1 MIYCKP
7 HFKTLFAPKVA
18 ENENAEPVRPRRH
31 EMIILENQPLE
42 LPPDVVRSSD
52 KTDNGLEELQ
62 SLNLRQK
69 FQMFEAGMQSEQ
81 LKVELEKSAGCVK
94 RSTSI
99 LSKLARFHSKGMNVG
114 ADDELLNMVDVE
126 NSSEEEEPSED
137 EDEMDDENHE
147 DIELIRAKRAAKKK
161 EKPIAFKEMHDIKSR
176 FESGHMMRK
185 EERREERKIE
195 LQNIRSRLF
204 MGKNAKIKEMYQQAV
219 ADSEQI
225 VTASGKSKDL
235 ELGDKATSMK
245 DRFERGEIYEE
256 NERHGKLDEEEM
268 DVFERGIGKKSRSM
282 FMELEASNEK
292 SANRYPVHQSK
303 STARLAARQNSE
315 VQRSP
320 SEVIRSDQKVE
331 DVEIDADVASKFKFF
346 EAYKEPPKQKKSFR
360 ITPPRDGV
368 LAVS

>member
-18 ENENAEPVRPRRH
+18 ENENPEPVRPRKH

-52 KTDNGLEELQ
+52 KTDHGLEELQ

-69 FQMFEAGMQSEQ
+69 FQMFEAGGPSEP
-81 LKVELEKSAGCVK
+81 KVELEKSSGCVK

-126 NSSEEEEPSED
+126 NSSDEEENSED
-137 EDEMDDENHE
+137 EDYLDDENHE
-147 DIELIRAKRAAKKK
+147 DIELIRAKRAQK
-161 EKPIAFKEMHDIKSR
+161 EKPMSFKEMHDIKSR

-219 ADSEQI
+219 AESEQI
-225 VTASGKSKDL
+225 ITAAGKQKDL
-235 ELGDKATSMK
+235 DIGDKAMSIK
-245 DRFERGEIYEE
+245 DKFEKGEIYEE
-256 NERHGKLDEEEM
+256 NEHLGKLDEEEM

-282 FMELEASNEK
+282 FMELEANNEK
-292 SANRYPVHQSK
+292 TANRYPVHQSK
-303 STARLAARQNSE
+303 STARITPRQNE
-315 VQRSP
+315 IQRSP
-320 SEVIRSDQKVE
+320 SEVVRSGEKVD
-331 DVEIDADVASKFKFF
+331 DVEIEVADVASKFKFF
-346 EAYKEPPKQKKSFR
+346 ETYKEPAKQKKSFR
-360 ITPPRDGV
+360 ITPPREGV
-368 LAVS
+368 LAVSSI